1 MKTLVNNQYYNG
13 SLMVGGA
20 YIIWGILPIYWKT
33 LEAVPA
39 LEILAHRII
48 WSVFFLWVLMLFQ
61 GRIKGFVR
69 QIRHLT
75 GDPRSLLGVFAAG
88 VILNLNWGTYIWAV
102 NHDHIVQT
110 SLGYYINPLISVLL
124 GIIFLKERLS
134 LWQLLAFF
142 LAAVGVLSLTIQ
154 YGAFPWVALTLA
166 LTFGF
171 YGLFKK
177 LTSLDSISGLTL
189 ETMLTCIFA
198 LAYLIYL
205 GAAGLGSFHFSWTA
219 QSGLLFGAGVVT
231 AVPLL
236 LFGAGAQSLPLFVLG
251 FLQYISPT
259 MTLLLGTLIYHEPF
273 TRGHLLS
280 FAIIWIALI
289 IFSLSKS
296 KMLTQMEER
305 ILSLRPKRAELKRP
319 GQA

>member
-1 MKTLVNNQYYNG
+1 MKTSISNEYYHG
-13 SLMVGGA
+13 SLMAGGA
-20 YIIWGILPIYWKT
+20 YILWGVLPIYWKF
-33 LEAVPA
+33 LVSVPA
-39 LEILAHRII
+39 LEILAHRIV
-48 WSVFFLWVLMLFQ
+48 WSVFFLWVLLFFQ
-61 GRIKGFVR
+61 GRIKSFLGE
-69 QIRHLT
+69 IRLLL
-75 GDPRSLLGVFAAG
+75 GRPRTLLGVFAAG
-88 VILNLNWGTYIWAV
+88 LILNLNWGTYIWAV
-102 NHDHIVQT
+102 NHNHIIQT

-189 ETMLTCIFA
+189 ETMLTCLFA

-205 GAAGLGSFHFSWTA
+205 GLAGWGSFNFSWSA
-219 QSGLLFGAGVVT
+219 QNGLLFGAGIVT

-236 LFGAGAQSLPLFVLG
+236 LFGAGAQRLPLFVLG

-259 MTLLLGTLIYHEPF
+259 MTLLLGALLYHEPF
-273 TRGHLLS
+273 TRGHLAS
-280 FAIIWIALI
+280 FGIIWVALI
-289 IFSLSKS
+289 VFSLSKTRVLS
-296 KMLTQMEER
+296 QAEER
-305 ILSLRPKRAELKRP
+305 ILNRRHKAADLTRP
-319 GQA
+319 G

>member
-1 MKTLVNNQYYNG
+1 MAVVGVFSGRGGSTKPYY
-13 SLMVGGA
+13 S
-20 YIIWGILPIYWKT
+20 
-33 LEAVPA
+33 
-39 LEILAHRII
+39 I
-48 WSVFFLWVLMLFQ
+48 WSL
-61 GRIKGFVR
+61 
-69 QIRHLT
+69 
-75 GDPRSLLGVFAAG
+75 
-88 VILNLNWGTYIWAV
+88 
-102 NHDHIVQT
+102 
-110 SLGYYINPLISVLL
+110 
-124 GIIFLKERLS
+124 
-134 LWQLLAFF
+134 
-142 LAAVGVLSLTIQ
+142 
-154 YGAFPWVALTLA
+154 PWVALTLA

-280 FAIIWIALI
+280 FAIICIALI

-305 ILSLRPKRAELKRP
+305 ILSLRQKSAELKRP
-319 GQA
+319 G